1 MTNVVLH
8 PADRDDPAK
17 KITQVRHQ
25 AINDLLQPRDW
36 RAQPLDGFDD
46 VYSDIVH
53 YIAYCTHRIW
63 AEKSIGLIYTHYD
76 PAVVVISPGGTTN
89 SVEQV
94 MAGTLSTMQAFPD
107 RESRLINV
115 AWTGDAREGFYTS
128 HLGMSQ
134 MTNLGPTVYGPATG
148 KRVKIRHCADC
159 RIKDNRIFYEWL
171 IRDNGALVRQL
182 GFDPHEVA
190 RRAAEVLGRSGQG
203 AAVAGIPE
211 RTQGQRL
218 PEPLDLPRET
228 TEQKLRH
235 MIHDVWNQRM
245 LDRLATHYTPDC
257 VVHTSPGR
265 ELEGVNG
272 LTWWVIRMLASFPD
286 AMMSVEHYCDVEEA
300 DGLIAA
306 VRWTLN
312 GTHRG
317 DGLFGPPTH
326 KPATIMGVSHF
337 RFEGE
342 RIAEEWTVFDE
353 IAVLT
358 QLYAENNA
366 LAV

>member
-1 MTNVVLH
+1 MANVVPH
-8 PADRDDPAK
+8 TAERDPAAR
-17 KITQVRHQ
+17 ITQVRHQ
-25 AINDLLQPRDW
+25 TINDILQPRDW

-53 YIAYCTHRIW
+53 YVAYCTHRIW

-76 PAVVVISPGGTTN
+76 PAVVVITPAGTTN
-89 SVEQV
+89 SVEHV
-94 MAGTLSTMQAFPD
+94 MASTLSTMQAFPD
-107 RESRLINV
+107 RESRLVNV
-115 AWTGDAREGFYTS
+115 AWAGNAREGFYTS

-134 MTNLGPTVYGPATG
+134 MTNLGPTPYGAATG

-171 IRDNGALVRQL
+171 VRDNGALVRQL
-182 GFDPHEVA
+182 GFNPHDIA
-190 RRAAEVLGRSGQG
+190 RRAAASIGSVGQG
-203 AAVAGIPE
+203 PAIAGIPE

-218 PEPLDLPRET
+218 PEPLDWPRVS
-228 TEQKLRH
+228 TEDKLRH
-235 MIHDVWNQRM
+235 LFHDVWNQRL
-245 LDRLATHYTPDC
+245 LDRLATGYTPDC
-257 VVHTSPGR
+257 VVHTAPGR
-265 ELEGVNG
+265 ELEGING
-272 LTWWVIRMLASFPD
+272 LTWWVIRMLAAFPD
-286 AMMSVEHYCDVEEA
+286 AVMTVEHYCDVEES

-317 DGLFGPPTH
+317 DGLFGPPTG
-326 KPATIMGVSHF
+326 KPAVIMGISHF
-337 RFEGE
+337 RFDGD

-353 IAVLT
+353 IAVLA
-358 QLYAENNA
+358 QLYAETNM